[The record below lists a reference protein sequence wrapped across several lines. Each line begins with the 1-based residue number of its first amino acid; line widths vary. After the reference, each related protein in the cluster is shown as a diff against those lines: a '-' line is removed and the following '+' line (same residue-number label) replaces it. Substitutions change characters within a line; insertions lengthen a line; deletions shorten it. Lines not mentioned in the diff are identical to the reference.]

1 MGLLLLGYL
10 AFVLI
15 GLPDGLVGVAWPSV
29 STTFGLP
36 ETALGL
42 VIAAMAAGH
51 FCAGIVS
58 GRLFARLGA
67 GRMLAL
73 AALTAAIGAAGQA
86 AAPVWP
92 AMVAGGALA
101 GLGTGG
107 IDAAM
112 NTYVAGRW
120 SPQKINWLHG
130 CYGAGATLGP
140 FLMTAALASGRSWRV
155 AYLVCAAGLAA
166 AAITFAAT
174 RARWATTRTAGGRGG
189 ASWRQAL
196 RHRLVPVLLLI
207 FFCYTGI
214 EVTLGQW
221 SFTVLTEARG
231 WSAAD
236 AALWTSIY
244 WGSLTAGRFGLGA
257 LVGRVGPTRM
267 IRLCLAATLLG
278 ALLFALGVP
287 RPGLILGGLGLAPIF
302 PTLMSRMPERLGPSV
317 ALHAVGFMVSAA
329 MVGSGAIPSLA
340 GAASAWLG
348 LGAVGWVAVATAAL
362 MLALHE
368 AMLRL

>member
-1 MGLLLLGYL
+1 M
-10 AFVLI
+10 
-15 GLPDGLVGVAWPSV
+15 
-29 STTFGLP
+29 
-36 ETALGL
+36 
-42 VIAAMAAGH
+42 
-51 FCAGIVS
+51 
-58 GRLFARLGA
+58 
-67 GRMLAL
+67 
-73 AALTAAIGAAGQA
+73 
-86 AAPVWP
+86 
-92 AMVAGGALA
+92 
-101 GLGTGG
+101 
-107 IDAAM
+107 
-112 NTYVAGRW
+112 
-120 SPQKINWLHG
+120 
-130 CYGAGATLGP
+130 
-140 FLMTAALASGRSWRV
+140 
-155 AYLVCAAGLAA
+155 
-166 AAITFAAT
+166 
-174 RARWATTRTAGGRGG
+174 
-189 ASWRQAL
+189 
-196 RHRLVPVLLLI
+196 
-207 FFCYTGI
+207 
-214 EVTLGQW
+214 
-221 SFTVLTEARG
+221 LTEARG